1 MEKLKRILLME
12 NKIFQLLHITSI
24 IFIIILAIIIAIEI
38 YLNNE
43 IKLQNEKNLLEDIEI
58 VDDTDDITTSRP
70 YESEEV
76 LLNPGKGFAL
86 RGSLNKDYDNIVSV
100 VYYRLHWSEIEPEEG
115 VYNWEVIDSKIEDC
129 INRGKKFAFG
139 VMNATTSSSKEYI
152 TPEWVFD
159 AGAQYYIYE
168 NTTKGNK
175 QIIPVWTDEIFLE
188 KLNNFITV
196 LAERYDGNENIAY
209 IDIRS
214 YGNWGEQHLGVIKGE
229 DISSEELKKLYI
241 EPYMNAFKNTLL
253 VNPWGKDMYND
264 TYEWTIDNGVSIR
277 RDGILKYV
285 NGKSCFEYAYG
296 KLPTIFEYCYDYN
309 TLKKN
314 GLWDT
319 EKLLDYVETWHPSY
333 IEFFG
338 DMYKENK
345 EFCEMLANKIGYYFK
360 FKGATYTNTTST
372 IEETP
377 ITLKF
382 VNEGVAPLYEPCT
395 VYIGLLDENYN
406 LVKKYKTDID
416 PHTWMPNEEIQ
427 EVLNIKLDDIED
439 GKYIISLGLFYNE
452 TDENPTYLLGN
463 SGGTED
469 KWYVFGEI
477 FINNPNEEYS
487 ITTSNNDSLIN
498 TYNNYNINI
507 SIENIRKNSN
517 YVAKI
522 LVNEELKETIQ
533 IDNTQPTFN
542 TQIELKLENGEKTY
556 KIQIEKDNEV
566 VHELTK
572 EVIVN
577 NFVSDYKTISETTI
591 KKYTEFKAMFSSE
604 IIQVPDLASKIEQM
618 NNYMINVGKTQNNI
632 TETSSKQTM
641 QQHFEL
647 GNIILQ
653 AYLDGTLQT
662 EDVKISSMLD
672 MLNDIGDSYQD
683 LVTVSAQTVAES
695 DIEQTNTAIQ
705 EAETTINNN
714 QGAEIIYPV
723 KILDFAKDHY
733 EKATY
738 INGLEEE
745 NDIKAGLIISN
756 NLHALLLANWANTF
770 AQINIEN
777 YIDEYITNN
786 PVTIEY
792 NTTELTNQNV
802 KAIIKTNADIQITN
816 NSNSKEHTFEQNGSF
831 TFEYTIK
838 GRALKITATVENI
851 DKIAPT
857 ISGIQNGKLYIE
869 PVIPKVNDKNLQSIE
884 LKLNSQVVSSY
895 ENGDTLKEEGFYEI
909 IATDKAGNKT
919 TRYFQIFINNDTN
932 YKMEENYIKNVTNN
946 TIKSD
951 FDKKINLSVKYKITR
966 NGEEVSQD
974 DILATGD
981 ILTTETG
988 DEYVII
994 VPGDIN
1000 KDGKVDLK
1008 DFIKMRIYLLLEN
1021 NLDDI
1026 EKVAADCNLDVQVIG
1041 VKDYIRMRL
1050 IILMN
1055 DVTN

>member
-1 MEKLKRILLME
+1 MEKIKKILLME
-12 NKIFQLLHITSI
+12 NKIFQVLHITSI
-24 IFIIILAIIIAIEI
+24 ILIIIFAIFIAVEYFININLKAE
-38 YLNNE
+38 NE
-43 IKLQNEKNLLEDIEI
+43 NNLLDDIEI
-58 VDDTDDITTSRP
+58 VDDADDTTISKT

-76 LLNPGKGFAL
+76 LLNPGKGFVL
-86 RGSLNKDYDNIVSV
+86 RDSLDDSCDDMVSV
-100 VYYRLHWSEIEPEEG
+100 VYYRVGWSTIEPEEG
-115 VYNWEVIDSKIEDC
+115 QYNWDILDSKINNC
-129 INRGKKFAFG
+129 ARRGKKFAFG
-139 VMNATTSSSKEYI
+139 IMNVCISSPKEYV
-152 TPEWVFD
+152 TPKWVFD
-159 AGAQYYIYE
+159 AGAEYYVYE
-168 NTTKGNK
+168 KTDGSR
-175 QIIPVWTDEIFLE
+175 QIIPEWTDPIFLE
-188 KLNNFITV
+188 KLNNFIKA

-214 YGNWGEQHLGVIKGE
+214 YGSYGEQHLTSIGGT
-229 DISSEELKKLYI
+229 DISAEQLKELFI
-241 EPYMNAFKNTLL
+241 QPYMDAFNSTML
-253 VNPWGKDMYND
+253 VSPWGKEMYND
-264 TYEWTIDNGVSIR
+264 VYKWAVDNGVTIR
-277 RDGILKYV
+277 RDGIMQLY
-285 NGKSCFEYAYG
+285 NGKQIFEHAYG
-296 KLPTIFEYCYDYN
+296 KLPTIFEYFSSYKV
-309 TLKKN
+309 LKQN
-314 GLWDT
+314 GLWDQ

-333 IEFFG
+333 IEFFT
-338 DMYKENK
+338 DMYAENK

-377 ITLKF
+377 ISLKF

-427 EVLNIKLDDIED
+427 EDLNIKLDDIED

-477 FINNPNEEYS
+477 FINNPSEEYS

-566 VHELTK
+566 VHEFTK

-577 NFVSDYKTISETTI
+577 NFVNDYKVIAKTAID
-591 KKYTEFKAMFSSE
+591 KYTEFKAIFSSE
-604 IIQVPDLASKIEQM
+604 IIQVPNLVSKIEQM

-672 MLNDIGDSYQD
+672 MLNDIGDAYQD

-770 AQINIEN
+770 AQINIEY

-802 KAIIKTNADIQITN
+802 KATIKTNADIQITN
-816 NSNSKEHTFEQNGSF
+816 NSNSKEHIFEQNGSF

-857 ISGIQNGKLYIE
+857 ISGIQNGKLYTE
-869 PVIPKVNDKNLQSIE
+869 PVTPKANDENLQSIE
-884 LKLNSQVVSSY
+884 LKLNSQVVSNY
-895 ENGDTLKEEGFYEI
+895 ENGATLEEEGFYEI
-909 IATDKAGNKT
+909 IAIDKAGNKT

-932 YKMEENYIKNVTNN
+932 YKIEENYIKNVTNN

-981 ILTTETG
+981 ILITETG
-988 DEYVII
+988 DEYII
-994 VPGDIN
+994 IIPGDIN

-1026 EKVAADCNLDVQVIG
+1026 EKVAADCDLDGRPVG

>member
-1 MEKLKRILLME
+1 MEKIRKILFLE
-12 NKIFQLLHITSI
+12 NKVFEILHIISI
-24 IFIIILAIIIAIEI
+24 ISIIIFAIFIAIEYYI
-38 YLNNE
+38 NNNLKAENENNYLD
-43 IKLQNEKNLLEDIEI
+43 DIE
-58 VDDTDDITTSRP
+58 VNDDNDTTISRT

-76 LLNPGKGFAL
+76 LLNPGKGFVI
-86 RGSLNKDYDNIVSV
+86 RDSLNSDYDNILSV
-100 VYYRLHWSEIEPEEG
+100 VYYRFSWCTIEPQHG
-115 VYNWEVIDSKIEDC
+115 KYNWHLIDSKIEEC
-129 INRGKKFAFG
+129 AKRGKKFAFG
-139 VMNATTSSSKEYI
+139 IMNANSSSSQIYV
-152 TPEWVFD
+152 TPKWVFD
-159 AGAQYYIYE
+159 EGAEYYTYYNE
-168 NTTKGNK
+168 SKEVT
-175 QIIPVWTDEIFLE
+175 QIIPVWTDKIFLE
-188 KLNNFITV
+188 KLNEFIEV
-196 LAERYDGNENIAY
+196 LAERYDGNPNIEF

-214 YGNWGEQHLGVIKGE
+214 YGNWGEQHLGTINGNK
-229 DISSEELKKLYI
+229 ISDEQLKELYI
-241 EPYMNAFKNTLL
+241 KPYMNAFENTLL
-253 VNPWGKDMYND
+253 VNPWGENTYNN
-264 TYEWTIDNGVSIR
+264 TYEWAIDNGVSIR
-277 RDGILKYV
+277 RDGIMKYT

-296 KLPTIFEYCYDYN
+296 KQPTIFEYYAGYN
-309 TLKKN
+309 SLKKN
-314 GLWDT
+314 GFWGK
-319 EKLLDYVETWHPSY
+319 ERLLEYVENWYPTY
-333 IEFFG
+333 VEFDI
-338 DMYKENK
+338 DMYEENK

-377 ITLKF
+377 ISLKF

-427 EVLNIKLDDIED
+427 EDINIKLDDIGD

-452 TDENPTYLLGN
+452 NDENPTYLLGN
-463 SGGTED
+463 SGGTDD

-477 FINNPNEEYS
+477 FINNPSEEYS
-487 ITTSNNDSLIN
+487 ITVSNNDNLIN
-498 TYNNYNINI
+498 TYSDYNINI
-507 SIENIRKNSN
+507 SIENIRKNSS

-522 LVNEELKETIQ
+522 LVNDELKETIQ

-542 TQIELKLENGEKTY
+542 TQIELNLEDGEKTY

-566 VHELTK
+566 VHEFTK

-577 NFVSDYKTISETTI
+577 NFVNDYKTISETSI
-591 KKYTEFKAMFSSE
+591 NKYTQFKAMFSSE
-604 IIQVPDLASKIEQM
+604 ITQVPNLASKIEQM
-618 NNYMINVGKTQNNI
+618 NNYMINVGKAQNNI
-632 TETSSKQTM
+632 TETSSKQAM

-653 AYLDGTLQT
+653 AYKDGILQT
-662 EDVKISSMLD
+662 DDVKISSMLD
-672 MLNDIGDSYQD
+672 MLNDIGDSYED
-683 LVTVSAQTVAES
+683 LVTVSAQTVVES

-705 EAETTINNN
+705 GAERTINNN

-723 KILDFAKDHY
+723 KILEFSKDHY
-733 EKATY
+733 ERATY

-745 NDIKAGLIISN
+745 NDIKEGLIISN

-770 AQINIEN
+770 AQINIDN
-777 YIDEYITNN
+777 YVDEYIANN

-792 NTTELTNQNV
+792 NITELTNQNV
-802 KAIIKTNADIQITN
+802 KATIKTDAEIQITN

-851 DKIAPT
+851 DKVAPT
-857 ISGIQNGKLYIE
+857 ISGIQNGKLYTE
-869 PVIPKVNDKNLQSIE
+869 PVTPKVNDDNLLSIE
-884 LKLNSQVVSSY
+884 LKLNSQVVSNY
-895 ENGDTLKEEGFYEI
+895 ENGDTLEEEGFYEI
-909 IATDKAGNKT
+909 TASDKAGNT
-919 TRYFQIFINNDTN
+919 ITRYFQIFINTDTN
-932 YKMEENYIKNVTNN
+932 YKIEENYIKNVTNN
-946 TIKSD
+946 TTKSD
-951 FDKKINLSVKYKITR
+951 FDEKINISVNYKITR

-988 DEYVII
+988 DEYIII

-1026 EKVAADCNLDVQVIG
+1026 EKVAADCDLDGRQVG